1 MQTKPPPAC
10 GPTAEKGE
18 TGMRRTFQDL
28 KKTSANHVPLS
39 PTSFLRRA
47 ENLHGARTAVIYGD
61 IRRSWAETATRIR
74 AVAAGLAGLGIE
86 KGDTVSVLS
95 PNIPELFELHFAL
108 PLTGGVLNTLNTR
121 LEPETIAYVLDHA
134 DTKLVIVDREL
145 GPLLAKAFSI
155 LGRALPVVEIV
166 DPNAAT
172 GDGMGDTTY
181 EALTRATPLTA
192 DLPEDEWDAIALN
205 YTSGTSGR
213 PKGVVYHHRGAYLM
227 ALGTGAAW
235 QMPTYP
241 VYLSV
246 VPMFH
251 CNGWG
256 HPWLMAMLGGTV
268 VFTRVPAA
276 DLILDA
282 IRRHGV
288 THFGAAPIVLQMLA
302 EAESGSG
309 PFDPAIR
316 VLTAGAPPPPSVLE
330 KTRSMGFDVMQV
342 YGLTETYGHISQ
354 CLWQED
360 WNDLDPAEQ
369 AELQAQQGIAFPMVE
384 DVTVIDRTTGDAVPR
399 DGSTQGEI
407 AIRGNTVMAGYY
419 KDSEAT
425 KSAFEDGWFWSGDG
439 AVMHDNGYIQIRDR
453 LKDVIIS
460 GGENISSVEVEAVL
474 YRHDAVQA
482 AAVVAMPHEKWGE
495 VPCAFVELRPDAQA
509 TSDEIIAFCR
519 DHLAG
524 FKAPKAVVF
533 ETLPKTSTGK
543 IQKFQL
549 RDRAKSLG

>member
-1 MQTKPPPAC
+1 MLQHFKAL
-10 GPTAEKGE
+10 
-18 TGMRRTFQDL
+18 Q
-28 KKTSANHVPLS
+28 KTPANHVPLS
-39 PTSFLRRA
+39 PLSFLRRA
-47 ENLHGARTAVIYGD
+47 ESLHGARPAVVYGE
-61 IRRSWAETATRIR
+61 IRRSWAETAARIR
-74 AVAAGLAGLGIE
+74 AVAGGLVELGIK

-95 PNIPELFELHFAL
+95 PNVPELFELHFAL

-121 LEPETIAYVLDHA
+121 LEPETIAYILDHA
-134 DTKLVIVDREL
+134 ETKLVIADREL
-145 GPLLAKAFSI
+145 VPLLSKAFGVM
-155 LGRALPVVEIV
+155 GRTLPVVEIV
-166 DPNAAT
+166 DPNAV
-172 GDGMGDTTY
+172 GEDTLGGPTY
-181 EALTRATPLTA
+181 GALTEAQPLA
-192 DLPEDEWDAIALN
+192 AELPEDEWDAIALN

-227 ALGTGAAW
+227 TLGTGVAW
-235 QMPTYP
+235 QMPHYP

-276 DLILDA
+276 DRILEA
-282 IRRHGV
+282 IREYGV

-302 EAESGSG
+302 EAENHAP
-309 PFDPAIR
+309 PFDPVIR
-316 VLTAGAPPPPSVLE
+316 VMTAGAPPPPSILE
-330 KTRSMGFDVMQV
+330 KTRAMGFDVMQV

-354 CLWQED
+354 CLWQDD
-360 WNDLDPAEQ
+360 WDHLSAAEQ
-369 AELQAQQGIAFPMVE
+369 AEMQAQQGIAFPMVE
-384 DVTVIDRTTGDAVPR
+384 DVTVIDRTNGTPVKR
-399 DGSTQGEI
+399 DGATQGEI

-419 KDSEAT
+419 RDAKAT
-425 KSAFEDGWFWSGDG
+425 AKAFENGWFWSGDG
-439 AVMHDNGYIQIRDR
+439 AVLRENGYIQIRDR

-495 VPCAFVELRPDAQA
+495 VPCAFVELRDGAEA
-509 TSDEIIAFCR
+509 TPDEIIAFCR
-519 DHLAG
+519 ANLAG
-524 FKAPKAVVF
+524 FKTPKAVVF
-533 ETLPKTSTGK
+533 GDLPKTSTGK

-549 RDRAKSLG
+549 RERAKSMEL